1 MDQSPA
7 ERDPVDTQ
15 HAAYAH
21 RLRRLSSRRW
31 KRVLNVQ
38 APYRRYVRRRVSG
51 STLDLACGIGRLLQA
66 LPDGVGVDHNAEC
79 VATCRAEGLRAFTP
93 AEFRRSEF
101 AVAGRF
107 DTLLAA
113 HVLEHMTLPEAV
125 ALVEEYLPFLAPE
138 GRVVM
143 ITPQERGYRS
153 DPTHRTFM
161 DFDTL
166 ETLARRLGLDVVSR
180 DSFPFGRCVGRWF
193 PYNEFVLITRR
204 ATQRQ

>member
-15 HAAYAH
+15 HAAYAQ

-101 AVAGRF
+101 AAEGRF

-143 ITPQERGYRS
+143 ITPQERGYHS

-161 DFDTL
+161 DFDAL

-180 DSFPFGRCVGRWF
+180 DSFPFGRGVGRWF